1 MNAPRICLAALL
13 LFSASP
19 CSTGESRK
27 NVLFI
32 SIDDLRPTLGC
43 YGDKTAITPNI
54 DKIAEKGTA
63 FYRAYCQQALCS
75 PSRLSLLTGLRPNST
90 KVWDLNAHFRES
102 VPEAVTLPQHFKNQ
116 GYLTRSIGKIFHGG
130 GKPSKDPPSWSEDP
144 LYDQVRDPKLRYALP
159 KNLKGNGLKRDSTES
174 AEIADNHYVDGKVCD
189 SAIKTLRRYSKT
201 SAPFFLAVGFR
212 KPHLPFNAPKKY
224 WDLYQR
230 EQIPKPLTSS
240 HPTNAPEIAT
250 RSWKELEGYTD
261 IPSNGMIGQ
270 VKTQELRHGYY
281 ACVSYI
287 DSLVG
292 RLIRTLNDLN
302 ILKETVICIWGD
314 HGYHLGEQGL
324 WTKANN
330 YELSVRVP
338 LIFSIPMQ
346 KKQGSKPNG
355 LVELVDLYPS
365 ICEACQIKIPPS
377 LEGTSFIPLLN
388 DPDKE
393 WKNAAYSQFPRNRT
407 RNRHTSHGEIM
418 GYSVRTNTHRYTEW
432 REWKTN
438 KVIDIELYDHA
449 TDSNEMTNIASLK
462 NFQDQLKIL
471 SITLKE
477 GWKTLQQ

>member
-1 MNAPRICLAALL
+1 MKLARIFLSSFL
-13 LFSASP
+13 LFNASHW
-19 CSTGESRK
+19 SIGENRK

-54 DKIAEKGTA
+54 DKIAEKGTT
-63 FYRAYCQQALCS
+63 FYRAYCQQSLCS

-90 KVWDLNAHFRES
+90 KVWDLNTHFRES
-102 VPEAVTLPQHFKNQ
+102 VPKAVTLPQYFKNQ
-116 GYLTRSIGKIFHGG
+116 GYVTRSIGKIFHGG
-130 GKPSKDPPSWSEDP
+130 GKPSKDPPSWSEEP
-144 LYDQVRDPKLRYALP
+144 LYDQVREPQLRYALP
-159 KNLKGNGLKRDSTES
+159 KNLRGGGLKRDSTES
-174 AEIADNHYVDGKVCD
+174 AEVDDNYYVDGKVCE
-189 SAIKTLRRYSKT
+189 AAMKNLNRYSKMPD
-201 SAPFFLAVGFR
+201 PFFLAVGFR

-224 WDLYQR
+224 WNMYKR
-230 EQIPKPLTSS
+230 ERIPAPISSS

-261 IPSNGMIGQ
+261 IPSNGIIEQ
-270 VKTQELRHGYY
+270 AKTQELRHGYY

-292 RLIRTLNDLN
+292 SLIQTLNDLN
-302 ILKETVICIWGD
+302 ILNETVICIWGD

-330 YELSVRVP
+330 YELSLRVP

-346 KKQGSKPNG
+346 NNQGSKSNA
-355 LVELVDLYPS
+355 LVELVDIYPS
-365 ICEACQIKIPPS
+365 ICEACQIKIPPN

-393 WKNAAYSQFPRNRT
+393 WKKAAYSQFPRNRT
-407 RNRHTSHGEIM
+407 GNRHSSHGHIM

-432 REWKTN
+432 REWKSN
-438 KVIDIELYDHA
+438 KLIDRELYDHRN
-449 TDSNEMTNIASLK
+449 DPSEMTNIASFK
-462 NFQDQLKIL
+462 DFQDQLKIL
-471 SITLKE
+471 STTLKK
-477 GWKTLQQ
+477 GWNSLQP